1 MDLTDKRYLIAGA
14 TGVLGRLLAHE
25 LSSHGVRLALA
36 GRNREKLSRLGDE
49 LDAATVPLDFTDP
62 SAARSCLERAVEA
75 LGGLDG
81 LVIAAG
87 AVAFGEVGDSADED
101 VLRELFAV
109 NALGPIA
116 LIQAAVSRP
125 DPPEAI
131 VAVTAVVADH
141 PTAGLAVYSA
151 SKAALSAYLTA
162 LRREQRRQG
171 VVVLDVRPQH
181 MDTGFAQRAVAGEPG
196 QLPEPGDHR
205 AVAGQVVR
213 ALVAE
218 RRELAYDLE
227 AKALVA
233 R

>member
-14 TGVLGRLLAHE
+14 TGVLGGLLARE
-25 LSSHGVRLALA
+25 LDGHGVRLALA
-36 GRNREKLSRLGDE
+36 GRDSEKLRRLGDD
-49 LDAATVPLDFTDP
+49 LSAATVPLDFADP
-62 SAARSCLERAVEA
+62 SSARRCLEQASEA

-81 LVIAAG
+81 LVIATG
-87 AVAFGEVGDSADED
+87 AVAFGEVRDSADDD
-101 VLRELFAV
+101 VMGELFAA

-116 LIQAAVSRP
+116 LIQAAVRRQ

-131 VAVTAVVADH
+131 VAVTAVVTDH

-162 LRREQRRQG
+162 LRREQRHEG
-171 VVVLDVRPQH
+171 AIVLDVRPQH

-205 AVAGQVVR
+205 AVAGQIVS
-213 ALVAE
+213 ALVE
-218 RRELAYDLE
+218 GRRELAYDLQE
-227 AKALVA
+227 KALVA